1 MGGSPDTWRPRPFYA
16 NEHQFQADCVLWFAN
31 TYPQHRGRLWA
42 NFAEQNKIQAGI
54 KLSLGLVSGLPD
66 LMFAINS
73 KFYGIELKL
82 PHSVHK
88 VEHLIHQAQWL
99 IDNTNT
105 GFFCD
110 TLDGFKYIIE
120 NLLSTEWRYMWE
132 IKTIHPESVLNY
144 CQTLKTKTTTWN
156 SDKFTIKH

>member
-1 MGGSPDTWRPRPFYA
+1 MGNKNVIWEPRGSYT

-31 TYPQHRGRLWA
+31 TYPQHRGKLWA
-42 NFAEQNKIQAGI
+42 NFAEQNVRSAAI
-54 KLSLGLVSGLPD
+54 KLTLGLVKGLPD
-66 LMFAINS
+66 LMFTINS

-88 VEHLIHQAQWL
+88 VEHLIHQSQWM
-99 IDNTNT
+99 INNTNI

-120 NLLSTEWRYMWE
+120 NILSTEWRFMWE
-132 IKTIHPESVLNY
+132 IKTILPESVLNY

-156 SDKFTIKH
+156 SDKFTIKY